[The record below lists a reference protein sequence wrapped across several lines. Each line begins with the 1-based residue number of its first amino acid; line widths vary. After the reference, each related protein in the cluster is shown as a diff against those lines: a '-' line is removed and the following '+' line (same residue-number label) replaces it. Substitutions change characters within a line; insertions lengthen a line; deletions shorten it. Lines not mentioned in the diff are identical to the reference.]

1 MKTFAATFA
10 LMSLTGAIG
19 ISQDGTADP
28 DLADIGN
35 VLRVA

>member
-19 ISQDGTADP
+19 LSEDGNAGI
-28 DLADIGN
+28 DLAGVGDI
-35 VLRVA
+35 LRVT